1 MEEGRDHTGY
11 FIPVTLVSAPETDGM
26 SSVRTS
32 HIKLL
37 MVSFSYWLVDQ
48 MKHSI

>member
-1 MEEGRDHTGY
+1 MKEGRDHTGY
-11 FIPVTLVSAPETDGM
+11 FIPVTVVSAPEADGM

-37 MVSFSYWLVDQ
+37 IISFSYWLVDQ
-48 MKHSI
+48 MKHNI